1 MKTNLQKVLSLV
13 LCLSLCFGMAMP
25 AAAFGESNT
34 LGVTFEAVLDTSE
47 LAVSDTDQ
55 TVTMTVRAN
64 QTVIIDSIGMTITS
78 DDAISLHSVTG
89 GNSVGAFTNANYNLD
104 TGEISWSTADAENIS
119 GVTDLVVATFT
130 IPANTPAGTYML
142 GAEEIVLSSDYG
154 TPWEDAASVFA
165 TLTIKDATP
174 TSEYTANISTTATDN
189 TVVNGQDIEVRVN
202 VGGTTGNFS
211 SAEIVLDYDPGYLTY
226 KSATTSST
234 DAQDPDYDVDTT
246 NGTLTI
252 RDYGE
257 AITAA
262 DGIYTVTFTAAKGG
276 NTTVELMSAGFSTEK
291 RAETLDLLAA
301 TGLNALDVTIN
312 HKVTVNNEDAGS
324 VAPGGSYE
332 YQIPNY
338 DDTNKTY
345 DITVTMGGD
354 EQSDPTI
361 GTDGKFTIS
370 SVTGDLVITY
380 TVTANTYNVTWSD
393 DDNAVKD
400 EQQVTTVIHG
410 NDITFDVPANLDP
423 VGTTDGYMYVV
434 TVTESQDT
442 DKTIAATSAINT
454 SGGLTYTVDGD
465 LIEAD
470 ITITIVKETVAAD
483 TVTVT
488 VNGSDLTMKDAA
500 GNRLTSPATVAK
512 GDKITLVLNPE
523 TGYTYEVK
531 VGEDVVTLTDNEYEL
546 TADATVI
553 VTVTKTLD
561 KTFVDVTNYLTLNG
575 TNMWLVTIN
584 GSNSTQIEGKT
595 YSYDGGNMYWSEKY
609 QAYCY
614 LVVAESLDIDTAKAA
629 INETLVARDATAV
642 DYTMDVNISN
652 TMDVNDAQLVWNMYS
667 AQYSDFTTNV
677 TMEKFLRAD
686 VNGSKTVD
694 TTDAAAIIS
703 AIKNA

>member
-1 MKTNLQKVLSLV
+1 MKKLLSMVLTIAL
-13 LCLSLCFGMAMP
+13 LLSMMP
-25 AAAFGESNT
+25 ATIANAASEDDTTFSAVVNPDSVAVGETVQVAVNIT
-34 LGVTFEAVLDTSE
+34 ENPGIMGAEMEVVWPEGTFEFVSSAANSAYSSNSTVNDAKIVWMDANNIETTGEFFVVTLKALAAGTHTISLDGY
-47 LAVSDTDQ
+47 VTDY
-55 TVTMTVRAN
+55 
-64 QTVIIDSIGMTITS
+64 
-78 DDAISLHSVTG
+78 DAIEWTPTLETTTVSVT
-89 GNSVGAFTNANYNLD
+89 
-104 TGEISWSTADAENIS
+104 DAS
-119 GVTDLVVATFT
+119 
-130 IPANTPAGTYML
+130 
-142 GAEEIVLSSDYG
+142 
-154 TPWEDAASVFA
+154 
-165 TLTIKDATP
+165 TP

-189 TVVNGQDIEVRVN
+189 TVVNGQDIEVKVN
-202 VGGTTGNFS
+202 VAGTTGNFS

-276 NTTVELMSAGFSTEK
+276 NTTVKLMSAGFSTEK

-312 HKVTVNNEDAGS
+312 HKVTVNNGDAGS

-338 DDTNKTY
+338 DGTNKTY

-423 VGTTDGYMYVV
+423 VGTTDGYKYVV

-442 DKTIAATSAINT
+442 DKTIAATSASNT
-454 SGGLTYTVDGD
+454 SGGLTYTVNGD

-500 GNRLTSPATVAK
+500 GKPLTSPATVAK